1 MAIFGVAA
9 IIAAVL
15 AIGAAI
21 VMFIFVMP
29 KKKDGK
35 LPKILQVFHD
45 LAHFKKFYIG
55 DFMKALYIIAT
66 VFCII
71 YGFILLFG
79 VETSYEYEYSSF
91 YGGYSRPVTTSTFG
105 IGILI
110 MILGPIGARISY
122 EIALMGI
129 TLVQNVADINNK
141 LKNQNEKPAETKT
154 EAPKAQPTAQP
165 TFNYTQQE
173 PANPNNQQ
181 F

>member
-1 MAIFGVAA
+1 MQIYAVAS
-9 IIAAVL
+9 IIALIL
-15 AIGAAI
+15 ALGAAV

-35 LPKILQVFHD
+35 LPKILQIFHD
-45 LAHFKKFYIG
+45 IAHFKQFFLGYAL
-55 DFMKALYIIAT
+55 KAMYIIAT
-66 VFCII
+66 VFCLV

-79 VETSYEYEYSSF
+79 VETHSSSF
-91 YGGYSRPVTTSTFG
+91 YGYGYTTTTSTFG
-105 IGILI
+105 TGILI
-110 MILGPIGARISY
+110 MILGPIAVRLTY
-122 EIALMGI
+122 ELAIMFI

>member
-9 IIAAVL
+9 IIAAIL
-15 AIGAAI
+15 AIGSAI

-35 LPKILQVFHD
+35 LPKILQIFHD
-45 LAHFKKFYIG
+45 IAHFKQFFLGYAL
-55 DFMKALYIIAT
+55 KAMYIIAT

-79 VETSYEYEYSSF
+79 VETHSSSF
-91 YGGYSRPVTTSTFG
+91 YGYGYTTTTSTFG
-105 IGILI
+105 TGILI
-110 MILGPIGARISY
+110 MILGPIAVRLTY
-122 EIALMGI
+122 ELAIMFI

-165 TFNYTQQE
+165 TFSYTQQD

>member
-55 DFMKALYIIAT
+55 NFMKALYIIAT

-79 VETSYEYEYSSF
+79 VETHSSSF
-91 YGGYSRPVTTSTFG
+91 YGYGYTTTTSTFG

-141 LKNQNEKPAETKT
+141 LKNQNEKPAEKKT

-165 TFNYTQQE
+165 TFNYTQQN

>member
-35 LPKILQVFHD
+35 LPKILQIFHD
-45 LAHFKKFYIG
+45 IAHFKQFFLGYAL
-55 DFMKALYIIAT
+55 KAMYIIAT

-79 VETSYEYEYSSF
+79 VETHSSSF
-91 YGGYSRPVTTSTFG
+91 YGYGYTTTTSTFG
-105 IGILI
+105 TGILI
-110 MILGPIGARISY
+110 MILGPIAVRLTY
-122 EIALMGI
+122 ELAIMFI

>member
-79 VETSYEYEYSSF
+79 VETHSSSF
-91 YGGYSRPVTTSTFG
+91 YGYGYTTTTSTFG
-105 IGILI
+105 TGILI
-110 MILGPIGARISY
+110 MILGPIAVRLTY
-122 EIALMGI
+122 ELAIMFI

-165 TFNYTQQE
+165 TFNYTQQN

>member
-1 MAIFGVAA
+1 MALYSVAA

-35 LPKILQVFHD
+35 LPKILQIFHD
-45 LAHFKKFYIG
+45 IAHFKQFFIG
-55 DFMKALYIIAT
+55 YALKAMYIIAT
-66 VFCII
+66 VFCLVF
-71 YGFILLFG
+71 GFILLFG
-79 VETSYEYEYSSF
+79 VETHTAGSF
-91 YGGYSRPVTTSTFG
+91 YSGYYTTTTSTFG
-105 IGILI
+105 TGILI
-110 MILGPIGARISY
+110 MILGPIAVRLTY
-122 EIALMGI
+122 ELAIMFI